1 METVKDLI
9 QEISGGLSQKS
20 ASRKDEI
27 RVMGAMLSDPTYT
40 VSIYGKNGPEGEYC
54 PCEDFR
60 GMCSS
65 VISTVARVSTAEA
78 QAMMDD
84 YQVKK
89 SEAGSM
95 VNMSKE
101 FINTYLATGRKINL
115 GGRVDSDISLKQ
127 KDVPATTRTYPQK
140 VGVNEDGSPRYA
152 KNPTTIPAHKS
163 IRVHAPCPSW
173 VK

>member
-20 ASRKDEI
+20 ASRKDEV
-27 RVMGAMLSDPTYT
+27 RVMGAMLSDPTYQ
-40 VSIYGKNGPEGEYC
+40 VAVYGKNGPESTYC

-60 GMCSS
+60 SMCSS
-65 VISTVARVSTAEA
+65 IISSVAKVGGPEA
-78 QAMMDD
+78 TAMMEG

-95 VNMSKE
+95 VNISKE
-101 FINTYLATGRKINL
+101 FINTYLPTGRKINL

-127 KDVPATTRTYPQK
+127 KLVPATTRTYPQK
-140 VGVNEDGSPRYA
+140 IGVNEDGTPRYA